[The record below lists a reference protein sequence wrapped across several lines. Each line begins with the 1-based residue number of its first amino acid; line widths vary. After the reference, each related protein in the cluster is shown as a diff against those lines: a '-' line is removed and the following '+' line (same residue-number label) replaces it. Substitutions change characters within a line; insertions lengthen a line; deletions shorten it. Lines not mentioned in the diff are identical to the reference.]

1 MSTKAAIPLATADPA
16 PPQAAGRSV
25 NTTLYALFLA
35 LALTGYPL
43 AGVVTSALGREGP
56 TISYAY
62 RILVLLLGAGLSGQA
77 VLRGRPRL
85 PPVLVLIFFSLYF
98 VRLYYDGFIDP
109 LPGADFAFTFYVSVV
124 LTPCLAVAVAS
135 DGYDE
140 TKFALSTF
148 WVGSVACVSIALLDA
163 AGWGVSRLEDTGRL
177 SFDALNPIT
186 VGFTGLFTLIAIIA
200 LWRQRPRMIP
210 VFLIGGAFAIYSII
224 EAASRGPA
232 AAGAFAVAVL
242 ALARRNFLLFALL
255 LAVGAYLAY
264 FADDSSLKL
273 LTRFEGVGTDASS
286 AERLFFMENSIR
298 EALDHPLFGH
308 AYAETVTFNPPHNL
322 IVESG
327 LAIGLLGVAMM
338 AVIYF
343 QTVRRAWLLAKAEH
357 EFLAGLLCCAFVN
370 ANLSASLW
378 SSVDFWLPV
387 ILSAGVARRIR
398 RNRDAANPAIPAA
411 TGRGSGGL
419 GQAIAPGPVN
429 S

>member
-1 MSTKAAIPLATADPA
+1 MIAEAAIPLAIDRSGGAAIPA
-16 PPQAAGRSV
+16 PALAREAGRSV
-25 NTTLYALFLA
+25 NANLYALFLA

-43 AGVVTSALGREGP
+43 AGVATSFLGWEGP

-85 PPVLVLIFFSLYF
+85 PPVLLLIFFSLYF

-124 LTPCLAVAVAS
+124 LTPALAAAVAS

-148 WVGSVACVSIALLDA
+148 WVGSAACVSIVLLDA
-163 AGWGVSRLEDTGRL
+163 AGWGASRLEDTGRL

-186 VGFTGLFTLIAIIA
+186 VGFTGLFTLLAIIA
-200 LWRQRPRMIP
+200 LWRQRPRLIP
-210 VFLIGGAFAIYSII
+210 AFLIGGGFAIYSII
-224 EAASRGPA
+224 ESASRGPV
-232 AAGAFAVAVL
+232 AAGAFAIAVL

-255 LAVGAYLAY
+255 VAVGAYVAY
-264 FADDSSLKL
+264 FADDASLKL
-273 LTRFEGVGTDASS
+273 LSRFEGVGTDASS
-286 AERLFFMENSIR
+286 AERLFFMQNSIR

-308 AYAETVTFNPPHNL
+308 AYAETVTFYAPHNL

-327 LAIGLLGVAMM
+327 LAIGVLGVAIM
-338 AVIYF
+338 AVFYF
-343 QTVRRAWLLAKAEH
+343 QIARRAWLLAKAEH

-370 ANLSASLW
+370 ANLSATLW
-378 SSVDFWLPV
+378 SSLDFWIPL
-387 ILSAGVARRIR
+387 ILSAGAARRIR
-398 RNRDAANPAIPAA
+398 INRESANTAMLVA
-411 TGRGSGGL
+411 RG
-419 GQAIAPGPVN
+419 QRA
-429 S
+429 